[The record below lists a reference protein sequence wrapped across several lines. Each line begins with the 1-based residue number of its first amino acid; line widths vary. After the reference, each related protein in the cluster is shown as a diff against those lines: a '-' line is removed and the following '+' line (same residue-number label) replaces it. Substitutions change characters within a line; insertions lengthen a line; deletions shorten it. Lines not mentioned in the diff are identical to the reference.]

1 MSSVEDLAFAP
12 TFHHMYGAQL
22 LASIINTFLYGTSLI
37 ITLQYFRRFG
47 RNDPLALKGT
57 VALLIC
63 SATVETTASAHQT
76 YDSFITKFGRQELFN
91 EIVPSVTIEFLF
103 VYVTAFIAQC
113 FFATRIWKVGKHF
126 GFKFQWLTIPVI
138 ALAFLQLGAG
148 IAQVSLMIK
157 SKLYSTLD
165 QHTAT
170 LVKVTTM
177 QGVAAAICDILI
189 TVVLCW
195 AFHSHRSGTRRTNS
209 LVDKLIIY
217 AINRGSA
224 TSICALLNVLLYYF
238 ASGTFYFLI
247 PLQATTHFYVISAVT
262 VLTSR
267 EGLRQEMDNSFHL
280 SDLIVSNRSEAQTA
294 TSSVSPNLI
303 LTVSPSSS
311 SDVRSSL
318 KQHDQ
323 RMTKEKE
330 GPRDV

>member
-76 YDSFITKFGRQELFN
+76 YDSFITKFGRQELLN

-103 VYVTAFIAQC
+103 VPSSHNASLQRGYGKVCFMANTYVEAADTVE
-113 FFATRIWKVGKHF
+113 VGKHF

-294 TSSVSPNLI
+294 TSS
-303 LTVSPSSS
+303 
-311 SDVRSSL
+311 
-318 KQHDQ
+318 QHDQ